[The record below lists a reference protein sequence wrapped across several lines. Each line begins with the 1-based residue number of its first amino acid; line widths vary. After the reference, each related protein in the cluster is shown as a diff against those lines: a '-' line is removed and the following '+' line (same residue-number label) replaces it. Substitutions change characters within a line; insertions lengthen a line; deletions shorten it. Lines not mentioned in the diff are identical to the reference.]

1 MNQQFQN
8 LNTDYFRFL
17 TAGERQ
23 RAYVVILGCLFRERL
38 DYQTQIFH
46 DELYRKVSQTIERE
60 QMVSYPEAQFRADI
74 EQLID
79 WGNINRQIE
88 GRRIRSLS
96 DNSLRR
102 NLLNITEETFQ
113 LFRFLQQQS
122 KPQKAKTV
130 ARGFM
135 LLIDFSELLKEF
147 EAILESYY
155 DGDRPPE
162 KLQRALHLVELMDS
176 KIEETVAELTG
187 LAQQLHAFLE
197 TRNDFEPEDYQKLL
211 SRLESYNRAY
221 LSQLTREVNG
231 LFLRLRNIETHAC
244 IDDFVGALNRA
255 AAEADE
261 QADGP
266 IRRRLDSLSVFFNP
280 DSGKLDFYNDRVN
293 SELCDAIRR
302 INNYLKIKGDRTLRI
317 QEIRNRIREM
327 TQTSAE
333 NACNW
338 LNSLYSPVN
347 QSLLADEGTPNNR
360 QPAPM
365 PRRTTR
371 HPGRV
376 RAARPV
382 ERKKAMTVE
391 QTRCLERRNIQL
403 INEFF
408 LEKILCGRPQIKM
421 CEAKLTSA
429 GDVRKFLTGLKLV
442 RLKSGRELHLIE
454 FEIENPPKGTPP
466 ARFTLEDCEFSCPD
480 HLIRRIRQ

>member
-17 TAGERQ
+17 TGERQ

-46 DELYRKVSQTIERE
+46 DELYCKVAQTIERE
-60 QMVSYPEAQFRADI
+60 MAVSYPKAQFRADI
-74 EQLID
+74 EALID

-96 DNSLRR
+96 DNSLSR

-113 LFRFLQQQS
+113 LFRFLQQQA

-147 EAILESYY
+147 EAILELQFF
-155 DGDRPPE
+155 GDRPPE

-255 AAEADE
+255 EADE
-261 QADGP
+261 QADGAT
-266 IRRRLDSLSVFFNP
+266 RRRLDSLSVFFNP

-327 TQTSAE
+327 TRTSAE

-360 QPAPM
+360 QPAPL

-371 HPGRV
+371 NPGRV

-382 ERKKAMTVE
+382 ERKKSMTVE

-408 LEKILCGRPQIKM
+408 LEKILCGRPQINM

-429 GDVRKFLTGLKLV
+429 GDVRQFLTGLKLV

-466 ARFTLEDCEFSCPD
+466 ARFTLEDCEFSCPN